1 MKLTPVFIKR
11 CHLVAA
17 VMWVGLAIPSLIWW
31 KDSVLWVILISIYAN
46 IVGHLSGYSA
56 ARADC
61 YEGNHLILPG
71 REGNKRES
79 AGLLALPCLGI

>member
-56 ARADC
+56 ERADQAA
-61 YEGNHLILPG
+61 E
-71 REGNKRES
+71 ES
-79 AGLLALPCLGI
+79 EDSTSK

>member
-56 ARADC
+56 AR
-61 YEGNHLILPG
+61 
-71 REGNKRES
+71 
-79 AGLLALPCLGI
+79 

>member
-31 KDSVLWVILISIYAN
+31 KNSVLWVILISIYAN

-56 ARADC
+56 ARADQAA
-61 YEGNHLILPG
+61 EEN
-71 REGNKRES
+71 ENS
-79 AGLLALPCLGI
+79 APK

>member
-56 ARADC
+56 ARADQAA
-61 YEGNHLILPG
+61 EEI
-71 REGNKRES
+71 EDSTSK
-79 AGLLALPCLGI
+79 

>member
-31 KDSVLWVILISIYAN
+31 KDSVLWVILIIIYAN

-56 ARADC
+56 ARADQAA
-61 YEGNHLILPG
+61 EENEDSPS
-71 REGNKRES
+71 K
-79 AGLLALPCLGI
+79 

>member
-46 IVGHLSGYSA
+46 IVGHLSGYSV
-56 ARADC
+56 ARADQAA
-61 YEGNHLILPG
+61 E
-71 REGNKRES
+71 ES
-79 AGLLALPCLGI
+79 EDSTSK

>member
-31 KDSVLWVILISIYAN
+31 KNSVLWVILISIYAN

-56 ARADC
+56 ARADQAA
-61 YEGNHLILPG
+61 EEN
-71 REGNKRES
+71 EKS
-79 AGLLALPCLGI
+79 APK

>member
-1 MKLTPVFIKR
+1 MKWTPVFIKR

-56 ARADC
+56 ARADQAA
-61 YEGNHLILPG
+61 E
-71 REGNKRES
+71 ES
-79 AGLLALPCLGI
+79 EDSTSK

>member
-56 ARADC
+56 ARADQAAQ
-61 YEGNHLILPG
+61 
-71 REGNKRES
+71 ES
-79 AGLLALPCLGI
+79 EDSTSK

>member
-46 IVGHLSGYSA
+46 IVGHLSRYSA
-56 ARADC
+56 ARADQAA
-61 YEGNHLILPG
+61 EENEDSPS
-71 REGNKRES
+71 K
-79 AGLLALPCLGI
+79 

>member
-31 KDSVLWVILISIYAN
+31 KDNVLWVILISIYAN

-56 ARADC
+56 ARADQAA
-61 YEGNHLILPG
+61 E
-71 REGNKRES
+71 ES
-79 AGLLALPCLGI
+79 EDSTSK

>member
-56 ARADC
+56 ARADQGA
-61 YEGNHLILPG
+61 E
-71 REGNKRES
+71 ES
-79 AGLLALPCLGI
+79 EDSTSK

>member
-31 KDSVLWVILISIYAN
+31 KDSFLWVILISIYAN

-56 ARADC
+56 ARADQAA
-61 YEGNHLILPG
+61 EENEDSPS
-71 REGNKRES
+71 K
-79 AGLLALPCLGI
+79 

>member
-46 IVGHLSGYSA
+46 IVGHLSGYST
-56 ARADC
+56 ARADQAA
-61 YEGNHLILPG
+61 E
-71 REGNKRES
+71 ES
-79 AGLLALPCLGI
+79 EDSTSK

>member
-56 ARADC
+56 ARADQAAEENE
-61 YEGNHLILPG
+61 YSPS
-71 REGNKRES
+71 K
-79 AGLLALPCLGI
+79 

>member
-46 IVGHLSGYSA
+46 IVGHLSGEIKA
-56 ARADC
+56 KLDPR
-61 YEGNHLILPG
+61 
-71 REGNKRES
+71 
-79 AGLLALPCLGI
+79 

>member
-46 IVGHLSGYSA
+46 IVGHLSEYSA
-56 ARADC
+56 ARADQAA
-61 YEGNHLILPG
+61 E
-71 REGNKRES
+71 ES
-79 AGLLALPCLGI
+79 EDSTSK

>member
-17 VMWVGLAIPSLIWW
+17 VMLVGLAIPSLIWW

-56 ARADC
+56 ARADQAA
-61 YEGNHLILPG
+61 E
-71 REGNKRES
+71 ES
-79 AGLLALPCLGI
+79 EDSTSK

>member
-1 MKLTPVFIKR
+1 MKLTPLFIKR

-56 ARADC
+56 ARADQAA
-61 YEGNHLILPG
+61 EENEDSPS
-71 REGNKRES
+71 K
-79 AGLLALPCLGI
+79 

>member
-46 IVGHLSGYSA
+46 IVGHLYGYSA
-56 ARADC
+56 ARADQAA
-61 YEGNHLILPG
+61 EENEDSPS
-71 REGNKRES
+71 K
-79 AGLLALPCLGI
+79 

>member
-46 IVGHLSGYSA
+46 IVDHLSGYSA
-56 ARADC
+56 ARADQAA
-61 YEGNHLILPG
+61 E
-71 REGNKRES
+71 ES
-79 AGLLALPCLGI
+79 EDSTSK

>member
-17 VMWVGLAIPSLIWW
+17 VMWVGLAIPSLICW

-56 ARADC
+56 ARADQAA
-61 YEGNHLILPG
+61 E
-71 REGNKRES
+71 ES
-79 AGLLALPCLGI
+79 EDSTSK

>member
-1 MKLTPVFIKR
+1 MKLTPVFIQR

-56 ARADC
+56 ARADQAA
-61 YEGNHLILPG
+61 E
-71 REGNKRES
+71 ES
-79 AGLLALPCLGI
+79 EDSTSK

>member
-56 ARADC
+56 ARADQAA
-61 YEGNHLILPG
+61 EENEDSPA
-71 REGNKRES
+71 K
-79 AGLLALPCLGI
+79 

>member
-56 ARADC
+56 ARADQAA
-61 YEGNHLILPG
+61 E
-71 REGNKRES
+71 ES
-79 AGLLALPCLGI
+79 EDFTSK

>member
-46 IVGHLSGYSA
+46 IVGHLSGYNT
-56 ARADC
+56 ARADK
-61 YEGNHLILPG
+61 EA
-71 REGNKRES
+71 EES
-79 AGLLALPCLGI
+79 EDSTSK

>member
-17 VMWVGLAIPSLIWW
+17 VMWVGLAIPSLNWW

-56 ARADC
+56 ARADQAA
-61 YEGNHLILPG
+61 E
-71 REGNKRES
+71 ES
-79 AGLLALPCLGI
+79 EDSTSK

>member
-17 VMWVGLAIPSLIWW
+17 VMWAGLAIPSLIWW

-56 ARADC
+56 ARADQAA
-61 YEGNHLILPG
+61 E
-71 REGNKRES
+71 ES
-79 AGLLALPCLGI
+79 EDSTSK

>member
-11 CHLVAA
+11 CHLVAV

-56 ARADC
+56 ARADQAA
-61 YEGNHLILPG
+61 EENEDSPS
-71 REGNKRES
+71 K
-79 AGLLALPCLGI
+79 

>member
-17 VMWVGLAIPSLIWW
+17 VMWVGLAIPLLIWW

-56 ARADC
+56 ARADQAA
-61 YEGNHLILPG
+61 E
-71 REGNKRES
+71 ES
-79 AGLLALPCLGI
+79 EDSTSK

>member
-56 ARADC
+56 ARPDQAA
-61 YEGNHLILPG
+61 E
-71 REGNKRES
+71 ES
-79 AGLLALPCLGI
+79 EDSTSK

>member
-17 VMWVGLAIPSLIWW
+17 VLWVGLAIPSLLWCPS
-31 KDSVLWVILISIYAN
+31 SVLWVILISIYAN

-56 ARADC
+56 ARADQAA
-61 YEGNHLILPG
+61 E
-71 REGNKRES
+71 ES
-79 AGLLALPCLGI
+79 EDSTSK